1 MLSAKR
7 IKAIL
12 FKEFKQL
19 QRDRIT
25 FAMIAVIPLIQLT
38 LFGYAINTDVRHVP
52 SGVVDY
58 SQTSYSRQF
67 IQDLEASE
75 VVLFKHHYASAR
87 EAEYAIS
94 RGEVNAVLII
104 PDDFIRRI
112 ADKTL
117 QLSQRSVAQWITDSS
132 DPLLS
137 GAVNAL
143 QAMPISLRH
152 NTASIQN
159 ANTFTFVNYYNP
171 ERKTAI
177 NIVPG
182 LVAVILTM
190 TMIMFTSA
198 AIVREREHG
207 NMEFLINTPVRPI
220 ELMLGKIIPY
230 VAVGFFQMFVILGL
244 GNLMFGVPFSKDIFS
259 LCIITFSFVLAS
271 LSLGLL
277 ISTRAQTQLQAMQM
291 TVFILL
297 PSILLSGFMFPYD
310 AMPTPAQWIAE
321 VLPATH
327 YVRMM
332 RAVVLRE
339 TPWYLLQPDLVALWI
354 FSGVGLVAATMRFK
368 KRLD

>member
-1 MLSAKR
+1 MLSANR

-19 QRDRIT
+19 RRDRIT

-52 SGVVDY
+52 AGVVDL
-58 SQTSYSRQF
+58 SQTSLSRQL

-75 VVLFKHHYASAR
+75 VVAFKASYPSSR
-87 EAEYAIS
+87 SAEHAIS
-94 RGEVNAVLII
+94 RGEVNAVLVI
-104 PDDFIRRI
+104 PDNYVRRVI
-112 ADKTL
+112 DKTRDVNAP
-117 QLSQRSVAQWITDSS
+117 SIAQWITDSS

-143 QAMPISLRH
+143 QNMPVSLRQFT
-152 NTASIQN
+152 NRSLPVG
-159 ANTFTFVNYYNP
+159 TFTFVNYYNP
-171 ERKTAI
+171 EGKTAI

-230 VAVGFFQMFVILGL
+230 IAVGFFQMFVILGL
-244 GNLMFGVPFSKDIFS
+244 GTLMFGVPFSSDILS
-259 LCIITFSFVLAS
+259 LTIITFSFVLAS

-310 AMPTPAQWIAE
+310 AMPELAQWIAE

-339 TPWYLLQPDLVALWI
+339 TPWYLLQPDLIALWV
-354 FSGVGLVAATMRFK
+354 FSVVGLFAATMRFK